1 MSIKRTLETNAQ
13 LAEAGKPSM
22 RALDNPAMPAEPV
35 VLLDATASNPGNDA
49 PLAQML
55 PVQGQPQFWIYLT
68 NAALLLVT
76 LGLFMPFAKVRL
88 ARYKLESVT
97 LLAAGSLDTF
107 IAGESTKVDALG
119 DAAVDWYDI
128 DIAL

>member
-1 MSIKRTLETNAQ
+1 L
-13 LAEAGKPSM
+13 
-22 RALDNPAMPAEPV
+22 
-35 VLLDATASNPGNDA
+35 
-49 PLAQML
+49 
-55 PVQGQPQFWIYLT
+55 QGQPQFWIYLT